1 MPDRPIRLPNG
12 LSCRGEDL
20 LTFIS
25 MGKLLTST
33 VELNEVLAL
42 ILDRVSSLV
51 PARNW
56 SLLLA
61 DEEGGAL
68 TFAIVVGEKK
78 EFIRG
83 MTLAPGEGVAGHAA
97 LKGEPVLLVNA
108 GDDPR
113 FNSRVDELTGFSTKS
128 IAAIPL
134 KSRGRVVG
142 ILEIVNIRDFDAFEA
157 ESLPLLTILADY
169 AAVAVQNAR
178 YYEKIKQLSVTD
190 EYTGLFNARHLY
202 RVLDQ
207 AVEKAEKGGPG
218 FCVVFA
224 DVDNFKELVDTFGH
238 MAGSAALKEIGS
250 IMSACLEKGDIL
262 AKYGGDEYV
271 MVLFGKGREGVLAL
285 CERIRAGFASTP
297 VLADCGGT
305 NVTMS
310 FGLAV
315 YGPDGK
321 TREELLAA
329 ADRRMFEVKRNQKDG
344 VGA

>member
-78 EFIRG
+78 DFIKG

-97 LKGEPVLLVNA
+97 LKGEAVLLENT

-113 FNSRVDELTGFSTKS
+113 FNSRVDDITGFSTRS

-134 KSRGRVVG
+134 KSRGKVVG
-142 ILEIVNIRDFDAFEA
+142 VLEIVNIKDFEAFEA

-178 YYEKIKQLSVTD
+178 YYEKIKHLSVTD

-202 RVLDQ
+202 KVLDH
-207 AVEKAEKGGPG
+207 AVEKAEKGGQS

-224 DVDNFKELVDTFGH
+224 DVDNFKDVVDTFGH

-271 MVLFGKGREGVLAL
+271 MVIFGKDREKAVAL
-285 CERIRAGFASTP
+285 CENIRSKLSEAPILPEF
-297 VLADCGGT
+297 GGVV
-305 NVTMS
+305 VTAS
-310 FGLAV
+310 FGIAM
-315 YGPDGK
+315 YGPDG
-321 TREELLAA
+321 TSREELLSA
-329 ADRRMFEVKRNQKDG
+329 ADRRMFGVKRGQKNG